1 LLFLLDCFSLK
12 LSTLFLPI
20 VAIAGFALVDAFPHS
35 FYCRNVPQKR
45 YNQREKPVTILKQIS
60 PDMMSSATIA
70 TWVVSPFLG
79 LMTFLFIFRII
90 LTWYPQ
96 AELNK
101 FPFNLVAWPT
111 EPFLFPT
118 RKIIPPLGGVDI
130 SPIIWVGIFSLLREV
145 LVGQQGLLTM
155 LG

>member
-1 LLFLLDCFSLK
+1 
-12 LSTLFLPI
+12 
-20 VAIAGFALVDAFPHS
+20 
-35 FYCRNVPQKR
+35 
-45 YNQREKPVTILKQIS
+45 
-60 PDMMSSATIA
+60 MSAATIA
-70 TWVVSPFLG
+70 TWVVGPFLG
-79 LMTFLFIFRII
+79 VMTFLFIFRIV

-130 SPIIWVGIFSLLREV
+130 SPIIWVGIFSLLREI
-145 LVGQQGLLTM
+145 LVGQQGLFTM